1 MMNFKKGKKL
11 MTKNKN
17 KIDKS
22 ILVDAENQPPIK
34 DHEAFA
40 AKIANQQDNPT
51 IEDET
56 KYDVT
61 TQLKP
66 FGRGGFGQGNPN
78 DPMYLKDLQ
87 RNRIL
92 KKLDLIK
99 DKLGDMKQI
108 IVLLEEQLNKLK

>member
-1 MMNFKKGKKL
+1 MAKD
-11 MTKNKN
+11 

-22 ILVDAENQPPIK
+22 ILVDAENQPKIMDK
-34 DHEAFA
+34 EAFA
-40 AKIANQQDNPT
+40 AEIANKQDNPT

-56 KYDVT
+56 KYDANV
-61 TQLKP
+61 QLKP
-66 FGRGGFGQGNPN
+66 FGRGGFGQGTPG

-108 IVLLEEQLNKLK
+108 IVLLEEQLDKLK

>member
-1 MMNFKKGKKL
+1 M
-11 MTKNKN
+11 
-17 KIDKS
+17 
-22 ILVDAENQPPIK
+22 DAENQPKIT
-34 DHEAFA
+34 DREAFA
-40 AKIANQQDNPT
+40 AKIADQQDNPT
-51 IEDET
+51 IADET
-56 KYDVT
+56 KYDVET
-61 TQLKP
+61 PQLKP

-108 IVLLEEQLNKLK
+108 IVLLEEQLNKLT

>member
-1 MMNFKKGKKL
+1 
-11 MTKNKN
+11 MTKKKN

-34 DHEAFA
+34 DYEAFA
-40 AKIANQQDNPT
+40 AKIANKQDNPT
-51 IEDET
+51 IEEET
-56 KYDVT
+56 HYDVS

-66 FGRGGFGQGNPN
+66 FGRGGFGQGKPD

-108 IVLLEEQLNKLK
+108 IVLLEEQLTKLK